1 MKDEFNTIEGGIYSI
16 EVKKSK
22 FVSRGVNVSTED
34 DAKKIIKKMK
44 KKYRNARHNVY
55 AFSLL
60 CGISRS
66 SDDGEPPGT
75 AGVQIL
81 KVIKRFNLKNV
92 LIIVTRYFG
101 GVLLGTGNLA
111 RAYSSCAQLMV
122 ENTKIVKNQIYSEI
136 ELELSYKEYNKILN
150 SRIFL
155 VKNVDFQKNVIVNF
169 LVKKNEENKFKNN
182 LGNLLSRNI

>member
-22 FVSRGVNVSTED
+22 FVSRGFNVSVED
-34 DAKKIIKKMK
+34 DAKKIIKETK
-44 KKYRNARHNVY
+44 KKYRDAKHNVY

-66 SDDGEPPGT
+66 SDDGEPSGT
-75 AGVQIL
+75 AGIQIL
-81 KVIKRFNLKNV
+81 NVINKFDLKNV

-101 GVLLGTGNLA
+101 GILLGTGNLA
-111 RAYSSCAQLMV
+111 RAYFSCAHLMI
-122 ENTKIVKNQIYSEI
+122 ENTKIIKNQIYSEI

-150 SRIFL
+150 SKNFL
-155 VKNVDFQKNVIVNF
+155 IKNVDFQKNVVVTF
-169 LVKKNEENKFKNN
+169 LVKKSEESQFKND
-182 LGNLLSRNI
+182 LGNLLSRNV